1 MLKGGFFEQKIVIE
15 SFRVKCRGLCVS
27 DRSFMEE
34 RITGAEYTKGM
45 NINETLIPRLV
56 ITNQTSDRNS
66 I

>member
-1 MLKGGFFEQKIVIE
+1 
-15 SFRVKCRGLCVS
+15 
-27 DRSFMEE
+27 MEE